1 MNTIINNLLENKK
14 YKEPMQDA
22 LRLFAQGNTSPL
34 AVRDALRN
42 HNVEIDDLH
51 DEAIDVIINFVNLI
65 LEDHIITKQEM
76 DALRKLKMLLH
87 IKEGDF
93 LDANK
98 GKDIENILC
107 REFELIYQDKTVDKN
122 EAAMKV
128 DLQELFG
135 LSYDQF
141 LLFEQE
147 AVEHALK
154 QGADITNLDT
164 FYRL

>member
-1 MNTIINNLLENKK
+1 MNTIINNLLDSKN
-14 YKEPMQDA
+14 YKESMQEV

-34 AVRDALRN
+34 SVRDALKGYGIG
-42 HNVEIDDLH
+42 VDDLH
-51 DEAIDVIINFVNLI
+51 DESIDVILDYVNLI
-65 LEDHIITKQEM
+65 LDDHIITKQEM

-93 LDANK
+93 IEAHK
-98 GKDIENILC
+98 EKDIENILR
-107 REFELIYQDKTVDKN
+107 REFELIYQDKNVDKD

-147 AVEHALK
+147 AVEYALK
-154 QGADITNLDT
+154 QGADVTNLDT

>member
-1 MNTIINNLLENKK
+1 MNTIINKLLNSKN
-14 YKEPMQDA
+14 YSDSMQTV
-22 LRLFAQGNTSPL
+22 LLLFSKGELSTL
-34 AVRDALRN
+34 KVRDTLKY
-42 HNVEIDDLH
+42 HNVDIDDLH
-51 DEAIDVIINFVNLI
+51 DEAINVIIDFVNLI
-65 LEDHIITKQEM
+65 LEDHVITKQEM
-76 DALRKLKMLLH
+76 NSLRKLKMLLH

-93 LDANK
+93 MDAHK
-98 GKDIENILC
+98 EEDIENILR
-107 REFELIYQDKTVDKN
+107 REFELIYQDKTVDKT

-135 LSYDQF
+135 LCYDQF

-147 AVEHALK
+147 AVEDALK

>member
-1 MNTIINNLLENKK
+1 
-14 YKEPMQDA
+14 
-22 LRLFAQGNTSPL
+22 
-34 AVRDALRN
+34 
-42 HNVEIDDLH
+42 
-51 DEAIDVIINFVNLI
+51 
-65 LEDHIITKQEM
+65 M

-93 LDANK
+93 IKAHK
-98 GKDIENILC
+98 EEDIENIL
-107 REFELIYQDKTVDKN
+107 RKEFDLIFQDKNVDKD
-122 EAAMKV
+122 ESAMKV

-147 AVEHALK
+147 AVEYALK
-154 QGADITNLDT
+154 QGADVTNLDT

>member
-1 MNTIINNLLENKK
+1 MDTIINNLLENGK
-14 YKEPMQDA
+14 YSKPMQDV
-22 LRLFAQGNTSPL
+22 LSQFAQGDTSPI
-34 AVRDALRN
+34 AMRDILKKQ
-42 HNVEIDDLH
+42 NVVVDDLH
-51 DEAIDVIINFVNLI
+51 DEAIEVIIEFVNLI
-65 LEDHIITKQEM
+65 LDDHIITKQEM
-76 DALRKLKMLLH
+76 DSLRKMKMLLH

-93 LDANK
+93 IEAHK
-98 GKDIENILC
+98 EEEIENILC
-107 REFELIYQDKTVDKN
+107 REFQLIYLDKTVDNN

-147 AVEHALK
+147 AVEYALK

>member
-1 MNTIINNLLENKK
+1 
-14 YKEPMQDA
+14 
-22 LRLFAQGNTSPL
+22 
-34 AVRDALRN
+34 
-42 HNVEIDDLH
+42 
-51 DEAIDVIINFVNLI
+51 
-65 LEDHIITKQEM
+65 M

-93 LDANK
+93 IEAHK
-98 GKDIENILC
+98 EEDIENILR
-107 REFELIYQDKTVDKN
+107 REFELIYKDKN
-122 EAAMKV
+122 VDNDEAAMKV

-147 AVEHALK
+147 AVEYALK
-154 QGADITNLDT
+154 RGSDVTNLDT

>member
-1 MNTIINNLLENKK
+1 MNTIINNLLESGK
-14 YKEPMQDA
+14 YKEPMQEV
-22 LRLFAQGNTSPL
+22 LRLFAQGNTSPFV
-34 AVRDALRN
+34 VRDTLKK
-42 HNVEIDDLH
+42 HGIGLDDLH
-51 DEAIDVIINFVNLI
+51 DESINVIIDFVNLI
-65 LEDHIITKQEM
+65 LNDHIITKQEM

-93 LDANK
+93 IEANK
-98 GKDIENILC
+98 EEDIENILR
-107 REFELIYQDKTVDKN
+107 REFDLIYQDKTVDKN

-147 AVEHALK
+147 AVEYALK
-154 QGADITNLDT
+154 QGADVTNLDT

>member
-1 MNTIINNLLENKK
+1 MNTIINNLLDGKI
-14 YKEPMQDA
+14 YKEPLQEV
-22 LRLFAQGNTSPL
+22 LRLFAKGNTSPL
-34 AVRDALRN
+34 SVRDVLKEYGIG
-42 HNVEIDDLH
+42 VDDLH
-51 DEAIDVIINFVNLI
+51 DESINVILDYVNLI
-65 LEDHIITKQEM
+65 LDDHIITKQEM
-76 DALRKLKMLLH
+76 DTLRKLKMLLH

-93 LDANK
+93 IEAHK
-98 GKDIENILC
+98 EEDIENILR
-107 REFELIYQDKTVDKN
+107 REFELIYQDKNVDNN

-147 AVEHALK
+147 AVEYALK

>member
-1 MNTIINNLLENKK
+1 MNTIIKNLLDGKI
-14 YKEPMQDA
+14 YKEPLQEV
-22 LRLFAQGNTSPL
+22 LRLFAKGNTSPL
-34 AVRDALRN
+34 SVRDVLKEYGIG
-42 HNVEIDDLH
+42 VDDLH
-51 DEAIDVIINFVNLI
+51 DESINVILDYVNLI
-65 LEDHIITKQEM
+65 LDDHIITKQEM
-76 DALRKLKMLLH
+76 DTLRKLKMFLH

-93 LDANK
+93 IEAHK
-98 GKDIENILC
+98 EEDIENILR
-107 REFELIYQDKTVDKN
+107 REFELIYQDKNVDN
-122 EAAMKV
+122 DEAAMKV

-147 AVEHALK
+147 AVEYALK